1 MQQLKPKV
9 KIPSG
14 QNYFKIKSLLNNKTH
29 TICQEA
35 RCPNIAECWDKGTAT
50 FLILGNTCT
59 RYCSYCNV
67 KTGTPNAADK
77 NEPKRIANLVN
88 KLALNYAVITSPTR
102 DDIEDG
108 GSEIFA
114 QTIREIKKIK
124 NNCKV
129 EVLVPDFK
137 GNISSITK
145 VLKEEP
151 YVIGHN
157 IEVVEK
163 LFPEIRPYG
172 NYKLSLKILKRA
184 KEISKN
190 ILTKSGI
197 MIGLGEEKEEIL
209 KLMQDLRKIKCDIF
223 TIGQYLQPS
232 ETHHKVKRYYSP
244 TEFHELK
251 EIGLNLG
258 FKHVFSGPLVRSSYH
273 AEEITKQQ
281 NSTCLRQVV

>member
-14 QNYFKIKSLLNNKTH
+14 QNYFKIKSLLNNQTN

-50 FLILGNTCT
+50 FLILGDTCT

-67 KTGTPNAADK
+67 RTGTPNVTDN
-77 NEPKRIANLVN
+77 NEPKRIAALVN

-102 DDIEDG
+102 DDLDDG
-108 GSEIFA
+108 GAEIFT

-129 EVLVPDFK
+129 EVLTPDFK

-151 YVIGHN
+151 YVFGHN
-157 IEVVEK
+157 MEVVEK

-184 KEISKN
+184 KEINKN

-209 KLMQDLRKIKCDIF
+209 KLMQDLRKVKCDIF

-232 ETHHKVKRYYSP
+232 ETHHKVKKYYSS

-251 EIGLNLG
+251 QLGLSLG
-258 FKHVFSGPLVRSSYH
+258 FKHVFSGQLVRSSYH
-273 AEEITKQQ
+273 AGDVA
-281 NSTCLRQVV
+281 ND